1 MLSVLVMAAIVLGS
15 IGSLTMQV
23 GADSAMIWTDKEDYS
38 PGEVVTIYGSGFLQN
53 AQITITVVQPNGTV
67 DSIIVDASDADGNFI
82 AYYTIDNDD
91 PVGTYTVTATDGT
104 NTASTTF
111 TDAPKVGSV
120 SISPSSRTVT
130 AGGSTTYTVTV
141 NRGSGPGSSGSF
153 TADLSIVGTLP
164 NGVTATFNPNPVG
177 FNPTDTSKS
186 STLTI
191 QTSTTTP
198 AGTYT
203 FKVRAETAAHDFA
216 ISNDITLIVEAS
228 DTTPPVITPNISG
241 TLGNNGWY
249 TSDVTVSWDVN
260 DPESGIVSTD
270 GCDTA
275 IINYDTTGVTLTCTA
290 TNGAGLNSSVS
301 VTIKRDATPPTLTKT
316 LSGTSG
322 NNGWYVSD
330 VEVTLTG
337 SDATSGLA
345 SIEYS
350 FDGTNWTNYSGPFT
364 ITAEGTT
371 TLYHRATDNAGN
383 TYVLP
388 SQQIKIDKTAPTV
401 TATPDRS
408 ADHNGWYN
416 APLTITFSGTDAT
429 SGIDSCDSP
438 VNYNGPDGTNIEVT
452 GSCTDNAGNV
462 GSASYTFDYDNTDP
476 TVFILGI
483 SNGQQFDFGDPLPS
497 VECDATDNLSGIQ
510 SCTITP
516 STLPTSVG
524 SHTITATAKD
534 NAGNTATTSITYTI
548 LGWTIQGFK
557 PPVDNPPVI
566 NVVKNGS
573 TVPLKFE
580 VFKTLD
586 GVELTDTS
594 IVKQPLKAQKMN
606 CTTLNDSPTDEIE
619 LTATG
624 GTSLRYDWTEGQFI
638 YNWKTPTQKD
648 TCWKVT
654 IEFQDGS
661 SIYAYFRLR

>member
-1 MLSVLVMAAIVLGS
+1 MLSVLVMTAIVLGS

-53 AQITITVVQPNGTV
+53 AQVTITVVQPNGTV

-111 TDAPKVGSV
+111 TDAINFNCSPTSVTVGNSVTCSVTGVGSQNRPAHFEWYDASNNLKRHSGAGSCNTGNCSDTYTPTSTGTWTV
-120 SISPSSRTVT
+120 KLVKDSDSSLQ
-130 AGGSTTYTVTV
+130 ASTTFQVV
-141 NRGSGPGSSGSF
+141 AP
-153 TADLSIVGTLP
+153 P
-164 NGVTATFNPNPVG
+164 
-177 FNPTDTSKS
+177 
-186 STLTI
+186 
-191 QTSTTTP
+191 
-198 AGTYT
+198 
-203 FKVRAETAAHDFA
+203 
-216 ISNDITLIVEAS
+216 
-228 DTTPPVITPNISG
+228 DTTPPEITPNISG

-497 VECDATDNLSGIQ
+497 VTCNATDNLSGIQ

-534 NAGNTATTSITYTI
+534 NAGNTASTSITYTI

-580 VFKTLD
+580 VFKTLG